1 MTTDRSAPSAGAPT
15 TAPPAAPS
23 AAVAGAPARRARTE
37 LDLAA
42 QQLDAIARFNAAR
55 HTAEQAAAA
64 VARSRELRMD
74 VARSLEVLRREHDAV
89 VRRAAE
95 QLHVTGSLL
104 SATAERRVVIAHRN
118 AWFVGKLADALRD
131 RGLLVVAHV
140 DNGADAVGIA
150 VAEQPDLLVVED
162 TLAMVPGEQVV
173 RDVRSYCPETLVAAQ
188 VAHGDRVAALL
199 HAGAATVFTRQVPPL
214 EAARSIFELLDAA

>member
-1 MTTDRSAPSAGAPT
+1 MAHLEQPASERSEAQ
-15 TAPPAAPS
+15 
-23 AAVAGAPARRARTE
+23 ARGWRPRNE

-42 QQLDAIARFNAAR
+42 QQLQAIARFNDAR
-55 HTAEQAAAA
+55 RTAESAAAV

-89 VRRAAE
+89 VCRAHE
-95 QLHVTGSLL
+95 QLRRTGSVLR
-104 SATAERRVVIAHRN
+104 AQERRVVIAHRN
-118 AWFVGKLADALRD
+118 EWFVGKIAHALEEH
-131 RGLLVVAHV
+131 GALVVARV

-173 RDVRSYCPETLVAAQ
+173 RDVRSYCPDTLVAAQ
-188 VAHGDRVAALL
+188 VAYGDRVGPLL
-199 HAGAATVFTRQVPPL
+199 HAGAAAVFTRQVPPL
-214 EAARSIFELLDAA
+214 DVVKSMLQLLDDAA